1 MGDERDREFMDESA
15 KELIKISI
23 SMKERLCMKELISG
37 LLVCVKD
44 SVTDRLKAQG

>member
-23 SMKERLCMKELISG
+23 SMKEIVHEGADIWFAHLC
-37 LLVCVKD
+37 
-44 SVTDRLKAQG
+44 